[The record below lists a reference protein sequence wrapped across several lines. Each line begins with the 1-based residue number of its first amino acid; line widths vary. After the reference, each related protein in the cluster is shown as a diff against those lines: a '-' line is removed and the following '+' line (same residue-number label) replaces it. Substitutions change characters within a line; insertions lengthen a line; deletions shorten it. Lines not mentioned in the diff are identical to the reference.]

1 MDRITAEEL
10 IYHLNRRYGKGTFR
24 DSEGAEIVSDPDNC
38 LQPGVYFFTIDED
51 KASDSPGAWQATQP
65 NQRHLIL
72 TPCWLRQAP
81 VRHKCSDRSLV
92 AW

>member
-72 TPCWLRQAP
+72 RHAGLGKLRFVTSAAI
-81 VRHKCSDRSLV
+81 DLL
-92 AW
+92 